1 MDEIGRRYL
10 TLALHLD
17 RHRPGFVDAYYGP
30 AELKAEVQS
39 QEPRSQAALADDAK
53 RLQDAID
60 RSDYAPRRKEY
71 VLRQVHAMAALVD
84 NVSGQQLG
92 FEEEAQAYFDV
103 APQVTDEDVFEA
115 YQGKVDSL
123 LPGRGPLL
131 ERVLAWKRST
141 ELQRQQVLPIYE
153 ALVEEC
159 RRRTASLFDL
169 PEGEEVSLRL
179 VQGESWLAYNWYLGH
194 GRSRIDLCTDL
205 PLCMEDAVPT
215 VPHETYPGHHAE
227 RAIKDYKLHQQRG
240 RGEHA
245 VALSLAPEAVI
256 SEGLAMWAWKLIFD
270 DEQLAAFLR
279 EQLYPLASLPIAEV
293 ERDIAVMHLRET
305 VVLVVYANGAL
316 LLHREGRRPEEVQDY
331 IARQALTAPEEAAK
345 AMEFIQDPLTRS
357 YVFGY
362 SVGPALLA
370 PLLEGPDRVA
380 NFARL
385 LSEPFTPTQV
395 RQWVAERDG
404 APSGS
409 ERAE

>member
-1 MDEIGRRYL
+1 MDEIGRSYL

-17 RHRPGFVDAYYGP
+17 RRMPGFIDAYYGP
-30 AELKAEVQS
+30 AELKAAVQS
-39 QEPRSQAALADDAK
+39 GEPRSLDALAGAARELQQAVDA
-53 RLQDAID
+53 
-60 RSDYAPRRKEY
+60 SDYAPHRKEY
-71 VLRQVHAMAALVD
+71 LLGQTRAMSAVVGNL
-84 NVSGQQLG
+84 SGQHLG
-92 FEEEAQAYFDV
+92 FEEEVEAYFDV

-115 YQGKVDSL
+115 YHRKMESL
-123 LPGRGPLL
+123 LPGRGPLV
-131 ERVLAWKRST
+131 ERVLAWKKST

-153 ALVEEC
+153 VLVEEC

-227 RAIKDYKLHQQRG
+227 RAIKDYKLHQQQG

-270 DEQLAAFLR
+270 DEELAAFLR
-279 EQLYPLASLPIAEV
+279 EELYPLACLPAAEV

-316 LLHREGRRPEEVQDY
+316 LLHREGLRPEEVQDY

-362 SVGPALLA
+362 SVGAALLA
-370 PLLEGPDRVA
+370 PLLEEADRVA

-395 RQWVAERDG
+395 RQGVAERDG

-409 ERAE
+409 EHAE